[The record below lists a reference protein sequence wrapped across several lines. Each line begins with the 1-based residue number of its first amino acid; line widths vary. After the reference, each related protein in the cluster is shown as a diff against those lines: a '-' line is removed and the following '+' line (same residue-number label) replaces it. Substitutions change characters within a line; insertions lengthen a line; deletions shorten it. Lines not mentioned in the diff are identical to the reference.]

1 MSNEKKKVV
10 TNINNI
16 NINTKFLNRTARY
29 EIDKKGPAPTLK
41 DKNNS
46 MKLSYNLVPANKMP
60 TLKMVMNQAR
70 KNRG

>member
-16 NINTKFLNRTARY
+16 NTNSLNRTARY

-41 DKNNS
+41 NKDNG
-46 MKLSYNLVPANKMP
+46 MKLSYNLPSAEEMPSLEKVLTNARNK
-60 TLKMVMNQAR
+60 
-70 KNRG
+70 

>member
-16 NINTKFLNRTARY
+16 NTNSLNRTARY

-41 DKNNS
+41 NKDNS

-60 TLKMVMNQAR
+60 TLKMVMNNAR
-70 KNRG
+70 RKRG